1 MRRISRVM
9 VGLVGLL
16 AVLGAVQVWVSPA
29 AFAGRLGLSAADS
42 LGLATLR
49 ADLGGFFGVAGAL
62 ALAAAL
68 RDRRSLLIAP
78 LIALAIA
85 LVGRLVTLAIAGY
98 SPNMLA
104 PIIVEAVLLAILALG
119 RRGLSHS

>member
-16 AVLGAVQVWVSPA
+16 AVLGAVQVWVAPA

-68 RDRRSLLIAP
+68 RDRRSFLVAP

-119 RRGLSHS
+119 RRGLGHS

>member
-1 MRRISRVM
+1 M

-16 AVLGAVQVWVSPA
+16 AVLGAVQVWVAPA

-119 RRGLSHS
+119 RRGLGHS

>member
-1 MRRISRVM
+1 MRRISRLM

-16 AVLGAVQVWVSPA
+16 AVLGAVQVWVAPA
-29 AFAGRLGLSAADS
+29 AFAGRLGLSAVDS

-49 ADLGGFFGVAGAL
+49 ADIGGFFGVAGAL

-119 RRGLSHS
+119 RRGLGHS

>member
-1 MRRISRVM
+1 MRRISRLM

-16 AVLGAVQVWVSPA
+16 AVLGAVQVWVAPA
-29 AFAGRLGLSAADS
+29 AFAGRLGLSAVDS

-49 ADLGGFFGVAGAL
+49 ADIGGFFGVAGAL

-98 SPNMLA
+98 SPNMLP

-119 RRGLSHS
+119 RRGLGHS

>member
-1 MRRISRVM
+1 MRRISRLM

-16 AVLGAVQVWVSPA
+16 AVLGAVQVWVAPA
-29 AFAGRLGLSAADS
+29 AFAGRLGLSAVDS

-49 ADLGGFFGVAGAL
+49 ADIGGFFGVAGAL

-68 RDRRSLLIAP
+68 RDRRPLPIAP
-78 LIALAIA
+78 LNALAIA
-85 LVGRLVTLAIAGY
+85 LVGRPLTPAIAGHT
-98 SPNMLA
+98 PNMLL

-119 RRGLSHS
+119 RRGLGHS